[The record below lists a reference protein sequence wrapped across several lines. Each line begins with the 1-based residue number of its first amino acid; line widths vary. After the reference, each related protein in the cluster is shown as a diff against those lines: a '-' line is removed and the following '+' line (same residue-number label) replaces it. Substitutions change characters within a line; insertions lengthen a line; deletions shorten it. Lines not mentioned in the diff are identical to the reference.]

1 MRIGV
6 HSGSLYSGLIGEC
19 KWQYDIWSTD
29 VLIANHMEQSGEAGC
44 VEWKMNQYLVL
55 KNYVMSIDRPWH
67 KIRNR

>member
-44 VEWKMNQYLVL
+44 VE
-55 KNYVMSIDRPWH
+55 
-67 KIRNR
+67 